1 MRRIG
6 GLALA
11 LMLAGCGG
19 GTWHKAGVSPEAAAQ
34 DLSECRHMA
43 EIANR
48 RDSDIDQDILAS
60 RGHDWENL
68 SIIGTRRAQY
78 ADSNERR
85 TGDIVERCMIG
96 KGYTPSG

>member
-19 GTWHKAGVSPEAAAQ
+19 TWTKAGVSPEAAAQ

-60 RGHDWENL
+60 RGHDWEHFSVIQL
-68 SIIGTRRAQY
+68 KRDQY

-85 TGDIVERCMIG
+85 TSNIVERCMIG
-96 KGYTPSG
+96 KGYSPDG

>member
-6 GLALA
+6 GFALA
-11 LMLAGCGG
+11 LMLAGCGA
-19 GTWHKAGVSPEAAAQ
+19 TWHKAGVSPETAAQ
-34 DLSECRHMA
+34 DLSECRHVA

-68 SIIGTRRAQY
+68 SVIQERRDQY
-78 ADSNERR
+78 AASNERR
-85 TGDIVERCMIG
+85 TGDIVERCMIA
-96 KGYTPSG
+96 KGYSPDG

>member
-11 LMLAGCGG
+11 LALAGCGG
-19 GTWHKAGVSPEAAAQ
+19 TWIKAGVSPEAAAR
-34 DLSECRHMA
+34 DLSECRHVA

-60 RGHDWENL
+60 RGQDWEKFSVIQNK
-68 SIIGTRRAQY
+68 RDQY

-85 TGDIVERCMIG
+85 TGDIVDRCMIA
-96 KGYTPSG
+96 KGYSPNS